1 MFVVNTNKATSWAA
15 LCLALLAA
23 CSLGAPAPLPAR
35 EVALGSQA
43 LVQDPP
49 GLIAPPGPPEPDA
62 DGIVTAEVIN
72 VQKQVVIL
80 VQSTNTV
87 EGGLRRQAIRDTW
100 LQVLNRT
107 STLALPMEQRRSVV
121 VWFVVPR
128 GGALADDVVEA
139 EGKKHGDII
148 FTRQSVVGADD
159 TDLFVSVCRWLR
171 VAYFERYNFAAFLR
185 DDSFVNIANLLSYL
199 SSSVQPGTLFYG
211 GHVSSFTKDPSGD
224 GYYAP
229 YVSKGTVVISSG
241 FVDIVARDAAFMK
254 HITSD
259 YDVGVGA
266 FLQPFKTGAPTSIP
280 GCVAN
285 LKTVYEPVL
294 NPVVVNGASP
304 ELMLALANPPG
315 ELPAQ
320 VEHVDTYSF
329 HINPHPSTDN
339 EPLCTGLDD
348 TGACKIAA
356 KMLSDP
362 DFDKSPMHEKP
373 EPNEFLR
380 GYPKPYG
387 PGGEYPDA
395 PGPSAASA

>member
-1 MFVVNTNKATSWAA
+1 MMGRGLFAVCVVA
-15 LCLALLAA
+15 LCAV
-23 CSLGAPAPLPAR
+23 SFGAPAPLPAR
-35 EVALGSQA
+35 EAALGSQA

-49 GLIAPPGPPEPDA
+49 GVIAPAGPPEPDS

-80 VQSTNTV
+80 VQSTNSV
-87 EGGLRRQAIRDTW
+87 DGALRRQTIRDTW

-107 STLALPMEQRRSVV
+107 STLALPTEKRRSVV

-128 GGALADDVVEA
+128 GGDAIDSIVEA
-139 EGKKHGDII
+139 EGKKHGDIV
-148 FTRQSVVGADD
+148 FTRQSVEGADD

-185 DDSFVNIANLLSYL
+185 DDSFVNIQNLLSYIDG
-199 SSSVQPGTLFYG
+199 SVQPGTLFYG

-229 YVSKGTVVISSG
+229 YVSKGTVIMSAG
-241 FVDIVARDAAFMK
+241 FVDIVSRDAMFIK
-254 HITSD
+254 HMTEN

-266 FLQPFKTGAPTSIP
+266 FLQPFSLGTPTSIP

-285 LKTVYEPVL
+285 LNSVYEAVPT
-294 NPVVVNGASP
+294 PVVVNGASP
-304 ELMLALANPPG
+304 ELMKTLTNPPG

-320 VEHVDTYSF
+320 VERRETYSF
-329 HINPHPSTDN
+329 HINPHPSTDH

-362 DFDKSPMHEKP
+362 AMTAKKKS
-373 EPNEFLR
+373 
-380 GYPKPYG
+380 
-387 PGGEYPDA
+387 
-395 PGPSAASA
+395 